1 MNDTPTEPLRPL
13 LLLAED
19 EKKKALDATINI
31 TDSFL
36 RSKSSLQQRNRP
48 NPFLNL
54 PDVTSQQPPPTPHR
68 VNPLLTMLSG
78 RPASSNVYRR
88 QQTQSYDSPS
98 SYSLPSPGAPGS
110 RKLIQGKFIPTH
122 KKADLDALYR
132 MALQNQTAYKAVE
145 HTRIEN
151 RKLHDKEF
159 ASKHRALM
167 GSMRSSGL
175 VN

>member
-1 MNDTPTEPLRPL
+1 METVRPL

-19 EKKKALDATINI
+19 EKTKALDAPVNI
-31 TDSFL
+31 TNSFL
-36 RSKSSLQQRNRP
+36 RSTSSLQHRTRP
-48 NPFLNL
+48 NPFLNPL
-54 PDVTSQQPPPTPHR
+54 DVTSQLPPPTPHR
-68 VNPLLTMLSG
+68 VNPLLAMLST

-88 QQTQSYDSPS
+88 QPTQSYDSPS
-98 SYSLPSPGAPGS
+98 SFSLPSTGVSTS
-110 RKLIQGKFIPTH
+110 RKLIQGKVITTH
-122 KKADLDALYR
+122 KKSDLDALYR

-145 HTRIEN
+145 HTRIED

-159 ASKHRALM
+159 ASKHRALL

>member
-1 MNDTPTEPLRPL
+1 MNDTPTEPVRPL

-19 EKKKALDATINI
+19 EKKKALDTPINI

-36 RSKSSLQQRNRP
+36 RSKSSLQHRNRP
-48 NPFLNL
+48 NPFL
-54 PDVTSQQPPPTPHR
+54 DATSQQPPTPHR

-98 SYSLPSPGAPGS
+98 FYSLSSTGAPGS

-122 KKADLDALYR
+122 KKSDLDALYR